1 MRIVVSFLQMVGFGG
16 TESYVLTVAG
26 ELQRLGHDVVVHAP
40 ETGPCAEF
48 ARAHGIPVEADEA
61 KLTAVCDAVFAQDA
75 ITAYRMAR
83 RYPDAARVFVAHS
96 TSYPVQSPPQVRD
109 VCQAVVVMN
118 DRLRRRTEE
127 LAWHPRIVRLR
138 QPIDL
143 QRFCFRALNLEQRRP
158 PRVLLLSN
166 YTQGT
171 RRRMIERA
179 CAMAG
184 LEFRHAGRTGLS
196 TPMPEQDIAQAEVVI
211 SLGRGTLEAMASGRA
226 AYVLGDAGGDG
237 WVTAATYGDLEADG
251 FSGRALDEAVS
262 LARLADDLA
271 GWREEM
277 GEVGRDL
284 ACTHHDV
291 TDHAQALV
299 ELVRDLGGDGPR
311 PPAVPDEVQRLIAL
325 EWDRN
330 MQARSAA
337 AETAIARA
345 ETAQVRAEVSALR
358 EELSLLRTEL
368 EASQRRRAE
377 LEDRLRELVRTR
389 RYRWANRLAEP
400 LDRLRSR

>member
-16 TESYVLTVAG
+16 TETYVLTVAG

-48 ARAHGIPVEADEA
+48 ARAHGIPVEAHEA
-61 KLTAVCDAVFAQDA
+61 DLPAACDAVFAQDA
-75 ITAYRMAR
+75 ITAYRMAP

-96 TSYPVQSPPQVRD
+96 TSYPVQSPPQLED

-118 DRLRRRTEE
+118 DRVRRRTEE
-127 LAWHPRIVRLR
+127 LAWHPRIARLR

-171 RRRMIERA
+171 RSRMIERA

-184 LEFRHAGRTGLS
+184 LEFRHSGRTALP
-196 TPMPEQDIAQAEVVI
+196 TPTPEQEIAQAEVVI
-211 SLGRGTLEAMASGRA
+211 SLGRGALEAMASGRA

-237 WVTAATYGDLEADG
+237 WVTADTYPALEADG
-251 FSGRALDEAVS
+251 FSGRALGQAIGLE
-262 LARLADDLA
+262 RLADDLT

-291 TDHAQALV
+291 TDHAEALL
-299 ELVRDLGGDGPR
+299 ELVSDLGAVRPR
-311 PPAVPDEVQRLIAL
+311 PPNVPDEVQRLIAL

-337 AETAIARA
+337 AETALARA
-345 ETAQVRAEVSALR
+345 ESAELRSDVSALR
-358 EELSLLRTEL
+358 DEMRGLRAEL
-368 EASQRRRAE
+368 EEAQQRGAE
-377 LEDRLRELVRTR
+377 LEDRLRELVQTR
-389 RYRWANRLAEP
+389 RYRWASRLAAP
-400 LDRLRSR
+400 LDRRRSR

>member
-16 TESYVLTVAG
+16 TETYVLTVAG
-26 ELQRLGHDVVVHAP
+26 ELQRLGHDAVVHAP
-40 ETGPCAEF
+40 ETGPCADF
-48 ARAHGIPVEADEA
+48 ARAHGIPVEAHEA
-61 KLTAVCDAVFAQDA
+61 DLPAVCDAVFAQDA
-75 ITAYRMAR
+75 ITAYGMAR

-96 TSYPVQSPPQVRD
+96 TSYPVQSPPQLKD
-109 VCQAVVVMN
+109 VCEAVVVMN

-143 QRFCFRALNLEQRRP
+143 QRFCFRALNLEQRQP

-171 RRRMIERA
+171 RGRMIERA

-184 LEFRHAGRTGLS
+184 LEFRHAGRTALP
-196 TPMPEQDIAQAEVVI
+196 TPTPEQEIAQAEVVV
-211 SLGRGTLEAMASGRA
+211 SLGRGALEAMASGRA
-226 AYVLGDAGGDG
+226 VYVLGDAGGDG
-237 WVTAATYGDLEADG
+237 WVTADTYPALEADG
-251 FSGRALDEAVS
+251 FSGRALGHAIGIE
-262 LARLADDLA
+262 RLAADLA
-271 GWREEM
+271 SWREEM

-284 ACTHHDV
+284 ACTHHDA
-291 TDHAQALV
+291 TDHVEGLLALV
-299 ELVRDLGGDGPR
+299 HDLGAAGSQ
-311 PPAVPDEVQRLIAL
+311 PPEVPDEVQRLIRL
-325 EWDRN
+325 EWERN

-358 EELSLLRTEL
+358 DEVGALRTEL
-368 EASQRRRAE
+368 GVAQKRGAE
-377 LEDRLRELVRTR
+377 LKDQLRELSQTR
-389 RYRWANRLAEP
+389 RYRWASRLAAP